1 MFRPDNLRFSV
12 CWKDRQLWNPFR
24 WFPQC
29 GQISDPSEDCQA
41 SHRDYEYWLTPAH
54 SHKPADCPH
63 TPWFPDKTLLYFL
76 FYLLFL
82 QSFFFHPY
90 SSLSSAHTVFMMK
103 NFVKSFLKCGIT
115 GWCLEIIYTALGSL
129 RRRRF
134 SLKGTTSLWMFPI
147 YGSACLLT
155 PLFRLLKNFPAYV
168 RGSIYAVCIFTAEYL
183 SGRFLT
189 KRELCPWS
197 YENCRWRIRDVI
209 RLDFFPNWFFTGLL
223 FEKLLSSKRNDP

>member
-1 MFRPDNLRFSV
+1 
-12 CWKDRQLWNPFR
+12 
-24 WFPQC
+24 
-29 GQISDPSEDCQA
+29 
-41 SHRDYEYWLTPAH
+41 
-54 SHKPADCPH
+54 
-63 TPWFPDKTLLYFL
+63 
-76 FYLLFL
+76 
-82 QSFFFHPY
+82 
-90 SSLSSAHTVFMMK
+90 MMK

-147 YGSACLLT
+147 YGSAGLLT
-155 PLFRLLKNFPAYV
+155 PLFRLLTNFPAYV

-223 FEKLLSSKRNDP
+223 FEKLLSPKRNDP